1 MKIIS
6 YVKNLC
12 KAAEEY
18 GIAYVLSLFGE
29 NLKVSLPMS
38 NRFWESS
45 VDELNLSVR
54 SRNGLMRASADTVGK
69 VSELIMAEGGLGK
82 VRNLGKKSICEI
94 KTALLAASYEQLT
107 ETERLAFWQDFLL
120 KNDVSLV

>member
-12 KAAEEY
+12 KASEEY
-18 GIAYVLSLFGE
+18 GIAYALSLFGE

-120 KNDVSLV
+120 KNDISLA

>member
-12 KAAEEY
+12 KAAEEC
-18 GIAYVLSLFGE
+18 GIVYVLSLFGE
-29 NLKVSLPMS
+29 NLNVSLPMS

>member
-18 GIAYVLSLFGE
+18 GIVYVLSLFGE